1 MAKFD
6 KGVEFYTTLKAEIFI
21 HFPEKDVTCQ
31 WCPYC
36 RAERDLGRF
45 WCRLTNEMIYNPY
58 IGIGDNCPLKED
70 NNE

>member
-6 KGVEFYTTLKAEIFI
+6 KGVMFYTTLKAEISI
-21 HFPEKDVTCQ
+21 NFPEKDVACQ

-36 RAERDLGRF
+36 RAESDLGRF

-58 IGIGDNCPLKED
+58 IGIGDNCLLKEEH
-70 NNE
+70 NV